1 MQKAIDIGI
10 FLIAIAATY
19 FVWQAV
25 FLYPVYAC
33 IRIYAQW
40 HELRPRHLD
49 KKEMDLLLELES
61 RVGRV
66 EFDQR
71 M

>member
-19 FVWQAV
+19 FVRQAV

-40 HELRPRHLD
+40 HDLRPRNLD
-49 KKEMDLLLELES
+49 KGEMDLLLELQS

-66 EFDQR
+66 ELNQI
-71 M
+71 